1 MTIPYCMTTSS
12 SHDVCKLKHFLYGLK
27 QASHTWFEKFHN
39 TLLNFSFEQS
49 QYYALLFFHKAGKGI
64 VLLLD
69 YMVDIIMTGTD
80 IPLITK
86 LQKILHE
93 SFHKKDISHLT
104 YILSLEVHSLSNGV
118 FLDQH
123 KYVQDL
129 ITLASLAE
137 TSSVDTPLEMNVMHR
152 KAKGDLPSNP
162 TLYQKLVKS
171 LINLG

>member
-1 MTIPYCMTTSS
+1 
-12 SHDVCKLKHFLYGLK
+12 
-27 QASHTWFEKFHN
+27 
-39 TLLNFSFEQS
+39 
-49 QYYALLFFHKAGKGI
+49 
-64 VLLLD
+64 
-69 YMVDIIMTGTD
+69 MTGTD

-104 YILSLEVHSLSNGV
+104 YILSLEVHSLSTGV

-137 TSSVDTPLEMNVMHR
+137 TSSVDTPLEMNVKHR